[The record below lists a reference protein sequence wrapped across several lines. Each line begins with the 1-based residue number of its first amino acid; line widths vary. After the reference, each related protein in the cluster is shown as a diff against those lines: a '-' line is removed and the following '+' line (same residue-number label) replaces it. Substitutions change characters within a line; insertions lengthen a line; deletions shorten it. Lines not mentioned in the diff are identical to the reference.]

1 MTTGKLANFI
11 RSGACAKWSTRE
23 FGGSTP
29 FMDGHIVWNG
39 TPLTEV
45 EVEASRADWVASV
58 AADKARGEW
67 EAAMAAMDVSM
78 PRSTEEVIGT
88 MSDEQKA
95 KLPKYTSDAYAA
107 KVKLRG
113 EKP

>member
-67 EAAMAAMDVSM
+67 KAAMQAADVSM
-78 PRSTEEVIGT
+78 PRSTEDVISSF
-88 MSDEQKA
+88 SDDQKA
-95 KLPKYTSDAYAA
+95 ALPAYTRDAYAA
-107 KVKLRG
+107 KVTLRG